1 MTIMM
6 IAALAGLSGFLGI
19 RLSGLINENSVLRA
33 RVASLKRQLQQ
44 R

>member
-1 MTIMM
+1 MTTVM
-6 IAALAGLSGFLGI
+6 IVALAGLCGFLGM
-19 RLSGLINENSVLRA
+19 RLFGAINENSVLRA